1 MFATLMFVLIR
12 IGLVY
17 TNFYDGESIKLVDN
31 HEMEVARNGK
41 VKMFGDV
48 RHVSNLEN
56 NLISHGRLDS
66 SS

>member
-1 MFATLMFVLIR
+1 
-12 IGLVY
+12 
-17 TNFYDGESIKLVDN
+17 VDD

-41 VKMFGDV
+41 VKMFSDV

-66 SS
+66 SSCKH